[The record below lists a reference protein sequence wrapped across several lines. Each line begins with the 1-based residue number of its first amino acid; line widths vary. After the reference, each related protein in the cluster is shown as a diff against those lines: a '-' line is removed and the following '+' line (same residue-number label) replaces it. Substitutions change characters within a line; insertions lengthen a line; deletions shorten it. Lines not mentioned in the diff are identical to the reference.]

1 MFLGELGLTG
11 NSLSVF
17 GLFYWSNLTLWVQKL
32 FKNSSRWVKT
42 WKAAGG
48 AAVTGPPA
56 AGHVPP
62 ASRGDDSDASRRCFG
77 AATTPCGCSY
87 RWVLC
92 KSTSARSLIFFR
104 EKQRQSTFSSPGGI
118 KRDEEIPG
126 NPWCRWGRSWWRR
139 RPGSIQ
145 TPCWRCEPCSPA
157 KTTNGSERCNATKKG
172 KCGNTKSP
180 LTFSPGVQCS
190 LRGRST
196 SRTVEYKM
204 TDDTNTDRRGRC

>member
-1 MFLGELGLTG
+1 M
-11 NSLSVF
+11 SK
-17 GLFYWSNLTLWVQKL
+17 NLKGW
-32 FKNSSRWVKT
+32 W
-42 WKAAGG
+42 
-48 AAVTGPPA
+48 
-56 AGHVPP
+56 
-62 ASRGDDSDASRRCFG
+62 RRCCDGTSGRRSRPSRQQGRRLRRFAQVLRRCHDSVRLLVQVG
-77 AATTPCGCSY
+77 ALQIHLGSQLDFLQREAASVY
-87 RWVLC
+87 VLV
-92 KSTSARSLIFFR
+92 ARR
-104 EKQRQSTFSSPGGI
+104 I

-157 KTTNGSERCNATKKG
+157 KTTDGSERCNATKKVKG
-172 KCGNTKSP
+172 GNTKSP

-196 SRTVEYKM
+196 SRTVVYKM